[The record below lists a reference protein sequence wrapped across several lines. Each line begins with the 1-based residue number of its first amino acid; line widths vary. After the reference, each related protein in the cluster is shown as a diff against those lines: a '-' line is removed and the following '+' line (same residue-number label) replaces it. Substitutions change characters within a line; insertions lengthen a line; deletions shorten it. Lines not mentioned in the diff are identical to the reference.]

1 MAHTP
6 PPPHPPHR
14 PKKRS
19 KASNVITLTVVGVV
33 SVMVVGYC
41 AATQN
46 DDEVTADCVDMNNQ
60 FDDGSYQV
68 VDEDLCDEDDD
79 GNSHYYGGS
88 RGAYLWY
95 YGGTRIGSRVRAG
108 TSYRPSDVGIKS
120 RAGREIQRGGFGSFR
135 TGGS

>member
-1 MAHTP
+1 
-6 PPPHPPHR
+6 
-14 PKKRS
+14 
-19 KASNVITLTVVGVV
+19 
-33 SVMVVGYC
+33 MVVGYC